1 MAADLDLVNRALMM
15 LGGETISAMP
25 ASIGAAD
32 SPNAATAFLLY
43 QPTVDE
49 LLAEYPWRFA
59 VRRVQ
64 LDQPGGGGPPNSLY
78 KYQYSLPA
86 NTLRVVNV
94 DIAPGVWEIYRDA
107 SGDARRIYC
116 DEPTA
121 WADVIIRPTS
131 QEYYPTHF
139 QRAVVARL
147 AKAFAMPVTRRT
159 EFFSSFSQMAEVEV
173 GRAKMQDW
181 NEQPWPELDDGN
193 LIAEA
198 RYAV

>member
-1 MAADLDLVNRALMM
+1 VNN
-15 LGGETISAMP
+15 IP
-25 ASIGAAD
+25 I
-32 SPNAATAFLLY
+32 
-43 QPTVDE
+43 V
-49 LLAEYPWRFA
+49 
-59 VRRVQ
+59 
-64 LDQPGGGGPPNSLY
+64 
-78 KYQYSLPA
+78 
-86 NTLRVVNV
+86 
-94 DIAPGVWEIYRDA
+94 
-107 SGDARRIYC
+107 
-116 DEPTA
+116 